1 MDHLFSY
8 LDKKTYSIFDQISRR
23 AGKAIGDYGM
33 IKDGD
38 RILVAVSGGKD
49 SLTLLNVLLHRQTI
63 APVDFE
69 LMAMHVN
76 LGMPG
81 PDLGLLDAY
90 VKSTGVGYHIEH
102 LNLFETT
109 DGKKHPDLNC
119 FWCAWNRRKIL
130 FKYAQANGFNKIA
143 FGHHLDDIV
152 ETILLNQFFKG
163 ELSAMCPSQEIFNG
177 ALTLIRPLAYENE
190 QMIRL
195 FTKGAGIGGL
205 GGCRCPVSGH
215 TQRAAIKKII
225 REMEQVTPSLK
236 INIFN
241 SLKNIKPEYI
251 PASPLPIEIASIL
264 T

>member
-1 MDHLFSY
+1 MDHLFNY
-8 LDKKTYSIFDQISRR
+8 IDKDTFAIFDHISRR
-23 AGKAIGDYGM
+23 AGKAIGEHEM
-33 IKDGD
+33 IKEGD

-49 SLTLLNVLLHRQTI
+49 SLTLLNVMLHRQSI

-69 LMAMHVN
+69 LMGMHVH

-81 PDLGLLDAY
+81 PDLGLLQAY
-90 VKSTGVGYHIEH
+90 VKSTGVRFHIETTD
-102 LNLFETT
+102 LFATA

-130 FKYAQANGFNKIA
+130 FKYAQENGFNKIA

-163 ELSAMCPSQEIFNG
+163 ELSSMCPKQEIFNG

-190 QMIRL
+190 TMIRS
-195 FTKGAGIGGL
+195 FAKGAGIGGL

-225 REMEQVTPSLK
+225 AEMEKVTPSLK
-236 INIFN
+236 INIYN
-241 SLKNIKPEYI
+241 SLKNMKPEYI
-251 PASPLPIEIASIL
+251 PQAPLDLALFDQAI
-264 T
+264 